1 MLMSGTN
8 TLTPSIV
15 SVLLFFLSEIHLLQR
30 IWFSRLELN
39 MSIVKFEA
47 VEENILTIVRS
58 ISTEFCPLKRSQYNY
73 FFVNDGIYALG
84 P

>member
-1 MLMSGTN
+1 
-8 TLTPSIV
+8 
-15 SVLLFFLSEIHLLQR
+15 
-30 IWFSRLELN
+30 